1 MTNTFNS
8 PGTYRIEVSGW
19 GLDNCFF
26 DEKTELLWSQTGD
39 KYLLLHHTLVEGAM
53 LFVRLLDLEPKKSS
67 VPVPFQVKA
76 VRAMDCNGQCEMR
89 VEKLTPR
96 IKAPNRGVT
105 ASYRQED
112 SQSPCEPSENATQL
126 EPEESLQ

>member
-1 MTNTFNS
+1 MNNTFNS

-26 DEKTELLWSQTGD
+26 DEKTEILWSQTGD
-39 KYLLLHHTLVEGAM
+39 KYVLLHRTLLEGAM
-53 LFVRLLDLEPKKSS
+53 IFVRLLDSEPKKSS

-89 VEKLTPR
+89 LEQMTPR

-112 SQSPCEPSENATQL
+112 SQRPCELSENALQL
-126 EPEESLQ
+126 EPEEILQ